1 MTVLPFRQN
10 KGDAMKTDSKAER
23 NEDLKPRSIHLPI
36 WLWSAL
42 DKDAKRCKRSSTK
55 HLEAL
60 LTLCYDPEAD
70 LEIHKE
76 TLTEAYHAISQ
87 KRTKAA

>member
-1 MTVLPFRQN
+1 MTVLPFQK
-10 KGDAMKTDSKAER
+10 KGAAMKQAEGEVER
-23 NEDLKPRSIHLPI
+23 NEELKPRSIHLPA
-36 WLWSAL
+36 WLWAEL
-42 DKDAKRCKRSSTK
+42 DKDAKRCKRSATK

-60 LTLCYDPEAD
+60 LTLCYDPVAD

-76 TLTEAYHAISQ
+76 TLTDAYHAVSH